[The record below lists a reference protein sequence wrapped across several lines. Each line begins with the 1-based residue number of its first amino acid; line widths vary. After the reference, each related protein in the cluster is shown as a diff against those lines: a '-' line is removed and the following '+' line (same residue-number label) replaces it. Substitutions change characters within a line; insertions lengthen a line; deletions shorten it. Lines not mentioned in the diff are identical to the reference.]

1 MPKRNASA
9 TRKNPQPEVESPP
22 WRLAFFAGSLL
33 GAAAMYVAAPMLPP
47 AKVLPQIAEQATELS
62 ADKKRSDLTFT
73 FYNELKNAEIAV
85 PNERLAAGDSAKKTY
100 SYLLQAGSF
109 KYVKDAENLRVELLL
124 LNLDAAI
131 EAVTLGSGE
140 VWQRVLVGP
149 FSNMSK
155 VAAART
161 KLAQNRIDSLLLK
174 REI

>member
-1 MPKRNASA
+1 M
-9 TRKNPQPEVESPP
+9 
-22 WRLAFFAGSLL
+22 
-33 GAAAMYVAAPMLPP
+33 
-47 AKVLPQIAEQATELS
+47 
-62 ADKKRSDLTFT
+62 
-73 FYNELKNAEIAV
+73 
-85 PNERLAAGDSAKKTY
+85 AAGDSQKKTY

>member
-1 MPKRNASA
+1 M
-9 TRKNPQPEVESPP
+9 
-22 WRLAFFAGSLL
+22 
-33 GAAAMYVAAPMLPP
+33 
-47 AKVLPQIAEQATELS
+47 
-62 ADKKRSDLTFT
+62 
-73 FYNELKNAEIAV
+73 
-85 PNERLAAGDSAKKTY
+85 
-100 SYLLQAGSF
+100 
-109 KYVKDAENLRVELLL
+109 LL